1 MTTGIVFTLIGVCTA
16 LAQGFLVGPIVKRL
30 GERRSV
36 LLGLTV
42 SMLAFLA
49 YALAPQGWM
58 IYLIIAVSSFGA
70 VDEPASQALV
80 SGSVG
85 EDEQGAV
92 QGALSSLISLTAVF
106 GPLMSTSMFSYFVS
120 ENAPIYFPGAPFALG
135 AGLIACA
142 LLLAWRF
149 VRPTRNSPRVSSAK
163 VAVQQA
169 GD

>member
-16 LAQGFLVGPIVKRL
+16 LAQGLLVGPIVKRL

-42 SMLAFLA
+42 SMFAFLA
-49 YALAPQGWM
+49 YALAPEGWM

-70 VDEPASQALV
+70 VDEPASQALI
-80 SGSVG
+80 SSSVG

-92 QGALSSLISLTAVF
+92 QGALASLLSLTAVF
-106 GPLMSTSMFSYFVS
+106 GPLLATGMFSYFVS
-120 ENAPIYFPGAPFALG
+120 ENAPIFFPGAPFALG
-135 AGLIACA
+135 AMLIACA

-149 VRPTRNSPRVSSAK
+149 VRPSKRDVRASTK
-163 VAVQQA
+163 VVVQA